1 MGRDL
6 LKDSTGCVKHVDSKE
21 SAVITAVLKDV
32 DDVAINKGVLQSLTL
47 TLVNA
52 EDGAVL
58 NGRDSQDILDANDGS
73 VTEDGVVTIKLQ
85 PADNAVCGA
94 NMNEI
99 EEHYATLRWTYA
111 DTDGDPMSGAHQWVI
126 QVFASP

>member
-1 MGRDL
+1 MGRDV
-6 LKDSTGCVKHVDSKE
+6 LKDSAGNVKHVDSKE

-32 DDVAINKGVLQSLTL
+32 DDVAINKAVLQSLTL

-52 EDGAVL
+52 EDGTVL
-58 NGRDSQDILDANDGS
+58 NGRDQQDILDTNNGS

-94 NMNEI
+94 NNNEL

-111 DTDGDPMSGAHQWVI
+111 DTDGDLMSGAQQWVI
-126 QVFASP
+126 QVFATP

>member
-6 LKDSTGCVKHVDSKE
+6 LKDSAGKVKHVDSKE

-32 DDVAINKGVLQSLTL
+32 NDAAINKSVLQSLTL

-52 EDGAVL
+52 EDGTVL
-58 NGRDSQDILDANDGS
+58 NGRDQQNILDANNGS
-73 VTEDGVVTIKLQ
+73 VTAAGVVTIKLQ

-94 NMNEI
+94 NTNEL
-99 EEHYATLRWTYA
+99 EDHYATLRWTYA
-111 DTDGDPMSGAHQWVI
+111 DTDGDLMSGAHQWVI